1 VKGRR
6 RSPAALLAFFA
17 LTAPFGIAAHLLS
30 ELFGLGWHDDADVIF
45 SARHAYL
52 ALIAVAALA
61 SLSAA
66 LLALP
71 RGERRERVATLVDA
85 LPRRGSGPGFLLLA
99 FVAQFGFFALTQ
111 IGEGC
116 PLCGGDIVT
125 GVVAAGIAALL
136 GALAVTFGKRRILEL
151 ALQVMCEFVRIPS
164 APDIP
169 SNVRAH
175 RVAPATAARR
185 SPFAFRYRPPPVA
198 A

>member
-1 VKGRR
+1 MR
-6 RSPAALLAFFA
+6 RSRVALLAFFA

-30 ELFGLGWHDDADVIF
+30 ELFGLGWHDDADVIL
-45 SARHAYL
+45 SARHGYL

-61 SLSAA
+61 SLVVA

-71 RGERRERVATLVDA
+71 RGERRERVAGLIEA
-85 LPRRGSGPGFLLLA
+85 LPARGSGPGFISLA

-116 PLCGGDIVT
+116 PLCGGDIFT
-125 GVVAAGIAALL
+125 GVLAAAVAALL
-136 GALAVTFGKRRILEL
+136 GALAVTLGKRRIF
-151 ALQVMCEFVRIPS
+151 EFVLRIMYEFARIS
-164 APDIP
+164 LAPGIARGTRPDC
-169 SNVRAH
+169 
-175 RVAPATAARR
+175 VAPARPVRR